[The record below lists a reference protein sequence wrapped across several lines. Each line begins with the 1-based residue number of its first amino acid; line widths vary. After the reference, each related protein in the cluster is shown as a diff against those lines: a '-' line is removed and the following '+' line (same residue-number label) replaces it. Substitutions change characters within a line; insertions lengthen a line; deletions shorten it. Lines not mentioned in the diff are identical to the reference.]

1 MKKEELFDILGEV
14 DEQKVADANKDFSK
28 SKKLQKN
35 LLKWGALAACICIVT
50 VSIIGISTKKQPLIV
65 ELSNGD
71 EVIFSTNTELYT
83 YSLDIAIADSRDLS
97 ESEANAIFGN
107 TDIEAYI
114 SFEEG
119 SNEFIIL
126 DGKIDGFSISVHRKD
141 IPSCI
146 EIEGEESTS
155 YINDIAVTAGYFI
168 TEANSKGKRN
178 AIVYGEFEVGNYRV
192 HIETAGDKSE
202 LETLCDELAEE
213 IFKLIEN
220 SSLDFELVKHSN
232 S

>member
-1 MKKEELFDILGEV
+1 MKKEEFFDILGKI

-35 LLKWGALAACICIVT
+35 LLKWGALAACLVIVIA
-50 VSIIGISTKKQPLIV
+50 SAIGILTKKQPLIV
-65 ELSNGD
+65 PLSNGD
-71 EVIFSTNTELYT
+71 EINFSTNTELYT

-97 ESEANAIFGN
+97 EAEANAIFGN
-107 TDIEAYI
+107 ADIEAYI

-126 DGKIDGFSISVHRKD
+126 DGTIDGFSISVHRKD

-146 EIEGEESTS
+146 EIEGEESLS
-155 YINDIAVTAGYFI
+155 YVNNIPVIAGYYI
-168 TEANSKGKRN
+168 IRN
-178 AIVYGEFEVGNYRV
+178 NKTALVYGEFEVGNYRV

-202 LETLCDELAEE
+202 LKELCNNLAEE
-213 IFKLIEN
+213 ILKLIGN
-220 SSLDFELVKHSN
+220 SSLDFETIKY
-232 S
+232 

>member
-1 MKKEELFDILGEV
+1 MKKEQLFDIIGEV
-14 DEQKVADANKDFSK
+14 EEQKILEANKDV
-28 SKKLQKN
+28 SKKKKVQKAW
-35 LLKWGALAACICIVT
+35 LKWGALAACLCIVT

-146 EIEGEESTS
+146 EIEGEESLS
-155 YINDIAVTAGYFI
+155 YVNNIPVIAGYYI
-168 TEANSKGKRN
+168 IRN
-178 AIVYGEFEVGNYRV
+178 NKTALVYGEFEVGNYRV
-192 HIETAGDKSE
+192 YIETAGDKSE

-232 S
+232 P